1 MSKRV
6 LRTNKNRN
14 LQGFSMV
21 ELMLAMFVLGTAI
34 LGSAAMIML
43 GLSRN
48 AGIRMDTEASN
59 VAETFLEDIAS
70 ALPNGSPVLTLT
82 DCNNVAWAVNT
93 TGPGSTLTATGGID
107 FTQPKVAGYQADY
120 VVCTANGL
128 QVKYDVRWA
137 VIQPAGDP
145 GWAWTKQVIVAAQQP
160 LNLNKGKIFYT
171 PPVTLRTVVG
181 MPPSN

>member
-6 LRTNKNRN
+6 RRANKNRN
-14 LQGFSMV
+14 LRGFSMV
-21 ELMLAMFVLGTAI
+21 ETLLAMIVLATAI

-48 AGIRMDTEASN
+48 AGVRMDTEASN

-70 ALPNGSPVLTLT
+70 ASPNGSPTLTLT
-82 DCNNVAWAVNT
+82 DCNNVGWPITT
-93 TGPGSTLTATGGID
+93 TGPGAGLNPTTGEID
-107 FTQPKVAGYQADY
+107 FSQPKLAGYQADF

-137 VIQPAGDP
+137 VIQPTADP
-145 GWAWTKQVIVAAQQP
+145 GWAYAKQVIVAAQQP

-181 MPPSN
+181 MPPQ